1 VTITSNVPP
10 PPRLTGEA
18 NVDLAAIVA
27 WAYAMYRVLATDDG
41 GLTGTLGTLRTD
53 LDELNITVG
62 IIGTG
67 LSNLQTS
74 TATDI
79 QALSDAQDILAD
91 AIDALALR
99 LDAIAAITPVPGVFV
114 SNDLR
119 LAINAIIAAAA

>member
-1 VTITSNVPP
+1 MTISTNVPP
-10 PPRLTGEA
+10 PPRLTGQA
-18 NVDLAAIVA
+18 DTDLASITS
-27 WAYAMYRVLATDDG
+27 WAHSMYRVLATD
-41 GLTGTLGTLRTD
+41 TGSLNTSLSSLRTD
-53 LDELNITVG
+53 LDELNITVS

-79 QALSDAQDILAD
+79 QALVDAQDVLAD

-99 LDAIAAITPVPGVFV
+99 LDAIAAITPVPGVYV
-114 SNDLR
+114 MDDLR

>member
-1 VTITSNVPP
+1 VTVTSNVPP

-91 AIDALALR
+91 AIDALTLR
-99 LDAIAAITPVPGVFV
+99 LDAIASITPVPGVFV

-119 LAINAIIAAAA
+119 LAINAIITAAA

>member
-1 VTITSNVPP
+1 MTVTSNVPP

-53 LDELNITVG
+53 LDALTATVG

-67 LSNLQTS
+67 LLNLQNS
-74 TATDI
+74 TATDLA
-79 QALSDAQDILAD
+79 ALATAQDTLAD

-119 LAINAIIAAAA
+119 LAINAIITAAA

>member
-1 VTITSNVPP
+1 MTVTSNVPP

-53 LDELNITVG
+53 LNALTATLIA
-62 IIGTG
+62 
-67 LSNLQTS
+67 LQNS
-74 TATDI
+74 TATDLA
-79 QALSDAQDILAD
+79 ALATAQDTLAD

-99 LDAIAAITPVPGVFV
+99 LDAIAAITPVPPVFV

-119 LAINAIIAAAA
+119 LAINAIITAAA